1 MSFLI
6 SLTLGGN
13 LFIRATCF
21 FYQIAI
27 CKISHQIIS
36 RELLNCT
43 HGTLPAAEHA
53 TFLAACLSQGSSSGW
68 ADERSFGLCG
78 PHLCFKAMGQI
89 GHNILQIYGW
99 PTMLRIWQNYNG
111 STYNNSEIQT
121 HPNSRQSDAKHV
133 CRSSSRKMLTK
144 KKKNINLHTQAN
156 DNKNEA
162 RNITGMFTTPLFHVA
177 KKNSVKLTKITRL
190 IPAQSAQEIFPFHW
204 NNTSA
209 GALKISQ
216 MCAVGKDKKILQ
228 LLN

>member
-144 KKKNINLHTQAN
+144 K
-156 DNKNEA
+156 NKSQEYYGNVHNSTISRCQEKLSKTDQNHSA
-162 RNITGMFTTPLFHVA
+162 YSSTISTGNFSF
-177 KKNSVKLTKITRL
+177 S
-190 IPAQSAQEIFPFHW
+190 
-204 NNTSA
+204 
-209 GALKISQ
+209 LK
-216 MCAVGKDKKILQ
+216 
-228 LLN
+228 